1 MSRSPHILI
10 VDDDREIRTLLMR
23 FLGEHGYRVTPAA
36 DGKGMMAALR
46 AGRFDLIVLDL
57 MLPGEG
63 GLQLCRRV
71 RQEMTIPILMLTALS
86 SEADRVLGLELGA
99 DDYLTKPFSPRE
111 LMARINAILRRAAL
125 ASAEDASRPQA
136 YGFGGWALEIG
147 KRQLRSPQGTL
158 LPLTSGEF
166 DLLLAF
172 VEHPQRVLS
181 RDQLLDLTRG
191 RSSVLFDRSIDVQV
205 SRLRRKIEV
214 DPNMPDLIKTVRSG
228 GYIFTPDIQLLQ
240 DA

>member
-23 FLGEHGYRVTPAA
+23 FLGEHGCRVTPAA

-46 AGRFDLIVLDL
+46 TGRFDLIVLDL
-57 MLPGEG
+57 MLPGES
-63 GLQLCRRV
+63 GLQLCRRI

-125 ASAEDASRPQA
+125 ANAERSEERRVGKEWVRTCRSR
-136 YGFGGWALEIG
+136 W
-147 KRQLRSPQGTL
+147 SPY
-158 LPLTSGEF
+158 
-166 DLLLAF
+166 
-172 VEHPQRVLS
+172 H
-181 RDQLLDLTRG
+181 
-191 RSSVLFDRSIDVQV
+191 
-205 SRLRRKIEV
+205 
-214 DPNMPDLIKTVRSG
+214 
-228 GYIFTPDIQLLQ
+228 
-240 DA
+240 